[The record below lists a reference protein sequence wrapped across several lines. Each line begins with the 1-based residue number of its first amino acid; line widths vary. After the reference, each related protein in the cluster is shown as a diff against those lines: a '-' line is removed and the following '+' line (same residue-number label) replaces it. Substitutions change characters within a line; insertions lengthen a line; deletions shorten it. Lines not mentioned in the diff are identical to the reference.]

1 MAVIAEDQQAGEHEA
16 GAQPSGDVETFAFQA
31 EINQLLSL
39 IINTFYSNKEI
50 FLRELISNA
59 SDVRFLLFHH
69 LTTCNSASK
78 LIHFCTLNVLY
89 PRSKQS
95 PMAPSLTFANQFCDP
110 GIGQDPFWG
119 TYW

>member
-1 MAVIAEDQQAGEHEA
+1 
-16 GAQPSGDVETFAFQA
+16 
-31 EINQLLSL
+31 
-39 IINTFYSNKEI
+39 
-50 FLRELISNA
+50 
-59 SDVRFLLFHH
+59 LFHH

-110 GIGQDPFWG
+110 GIGQDPF
-119 TYW
+119 